1 MSKSFLTARITS
13 LLVSS
18 ILITVSTVLII
29 LFWLAHEHNRMAAA
43 DSRIMVAGGVAG
55 LQNTLKTVT
64 ADYSWW
70 QDAYDN
76 IRAGNAEW
84 IYPNM
89 GSGVTEA
96 DTADIMVIVQ
106 PDRSIRFAWQD
117 GMEEES
123 DPAILDRAVVDRMI
137 GLLADLPTNVV
148 EPQIGLFDLG
158 DQIAILA
165 SAWVVPD
172 ELEGLNAADL
182 PVNIMGFFLTPER
195 IAAMGEGFLIDDLTL
210 SPDHA
215 AGKEWMPLTNLD
227 GEHLA
232 HLHWTPRQPGN
243 ALMVQAALPVAVA
256 LAIFAVLGFVA
267 AGRARHAANK
277 LAVSEEE
284 ASHAA
289 RSDSLSGLPN
299 RLSFNERLA
308 SHEIQRAAANGE
320 LAVIFADVNGFKT
333 VNDTVGH
340 AGGDALIVA
349 LADRLREVLP
359 DYAFLARVG
368 GDEFNVLLTHENAA
382 EAADTIAWQMLKALD
397 EVFEV
402 DGARFN
408 VTAALG
414 YATADDSNIPAKEVV
429 RRADIAMYRSK
440 QESALQPI
448 AYDPAFESGAHKKKQ
463 IEEALRT
470 GLENSELT
478 VFYQPIVDANSHD
491 IAGVEAL
498 LRWNSEQLGP
508 VSPVTFIPIAEE
520 TGLIIEIGKFVLTQA
535 CADMADW
542 PGLNVNVNVSPAQLR
557 DPMFVENVI
566 GIVELAD
573 INPKRIEIELTEGI
587 VVSHPEL
594 VREKLEQLKAV
605 GFTVALDDFGTGFSS
620 IGYLRQ
626 LPFDKLKIDR
636 SFVSDVGE
644 SDKANSL
651 LQSLITLG
659 DALDLNVVAEG
670 VETIEQANLI
680 QLLGCELLQGFFF
693 SKPMPI
699 ADLRAIFSKARV
711 IKLASI
717 S

>member
-1 MSKSFLTARITS
+1 
-13 LLVSS
+13 
-18 ILITVSTVLII
+18 
-29 LFWLAHEHNRMAAA
+29 
-43 DSRIMVAGGVAG
+43 
-55 LQNTLKTVT
+55 
-64 ADYSWW
+64 
-70 QDAYDN
+70 
-76 IRAGNAEW
+76 
-84 IYPNM
+84 
-89 GSGVTEA
+89 
-96 DTADIMVIVQ
+96 
-106 PDRSIRFAWQD
+106 
-117 GMEEES
+117 
-123 DPAILDRAVVDRMI
+123 
-137 GLLADLPTNVV
+137 
-148 EPQIGLFDLG
+148 
-158 DQIAILA
+158 
-165 SAWVVPD
+165 
-172 ELEGLNAADL
+172 
-182 PVNIMGFFLTPER
+182 
-195 IAAMGEGFLIDDLTL
+195 
-210 SPDHA
+210 
-215 AGKEWMPLTNLD
+215 
-227 GEHLA
+227 
-232 HLHWTPRQPGN
+232 
-243 ALMVQAALPVAVA
+243 
-256 LAIFAVLGFVA
+256 
-267 AGRARHAANK
+267 
-277 LAVSEEE
+277 
-284 ASHAA
+284 
-289 RSDSLSGLPN
+289 
-299 RLSFNERLA
+299 
-308 SHEIQRAAANGE
+308 
-320 LAVIFADVNGFKT
+320 
-333 VNDTVGH
+333 
-340 AGGDALIVA
+340 
-349 LADRLREVLP
+349 LP

-397 EVFEV
+397 EVFDV
-402 DGARFN
+402 NGARFN

-414 YATADDSNIPAKEVV
+414 YATADDSNIPAEEVV

-542 PGLNVNVNVSPAQLR
+542 PGLKVNVNVSPAQLR

-605 GFTVALDDFGTGFSS
+605 GFTIALDDFGTGFSS